1 MKVNPVKT
9 TAYDQLIEELRKLA
23 DINYASGVLQW
34 DQEVYMPT
42 KGAEMRAR
50 QLATLAG
57 LAHETGTSPQLGNL
71 LKELEHAPD
80 SDEKQLRNVKEALRN
95 YKDRSKYS
103 TAFVMDMS
111 KAVSEAFQLWQ
122 QAKKENNFSLFA
134 PGLQK
139 IVDLKLRECELLG
152 YEEHPYDALLN
163 QYEPGMTT
171 QQLLKLFA
179 EVRGQLV
186 PFVKS
191 IFEKAIIDDDFTRS
205 HYPRNAQWDFGME
218 LLKEMGFDFEA
229 GRQDISSHPFTINF
243 NSRDVRVTTRINEQD
258 MCEMIWSCI
267 HEGGHALYE
276 QGLPYEDYGLPSGEF
291 LSLGIHESQSRLWE
305 NNVGRSLSFW
315 KKYYSRLQQLF
326 PDQLKDISSDHFY
339 KAINKVAPSLIRTSA
354 DELTYH
360 FHVMIRFELEVAL
373 MEGKIGVADLP
384 ASWNAKYMEYLGI
397 EVPDD
402 TQGVLQDVHWS
413 HGSFGYFPTYSIG
426 SFYAAQFYNQA
437 AREINGLST
446 YIEQGNF
453 QPLLDWL
460 REKIHRHGRLYTSD
474 ELCHKITGKGLDF
487 NEFMIYASKKYQQI
501 YP

>member
-1 MKVNPVKT
+1 MNSDKT
-9 TAYDQLIEELRKLA
+9 PPYNQLTEQLRKLA
-23 DINYASGVLQW
+23 DINYASGLLQW
-34 DQEVYMPT
+34 DQEVYMPA

-57 LAHETGTSPQLGNL
+57 LAHETGTSIELGKL
-71 LKELEHAPD
+71 LNELQNSAD
-80 SDEKQLRNVKEALRN
+80 QDEKQLRNVKEALRN
-95 YKDRSKYS
+95 YNDRSKYS

-111 KAVSEAFQLWQ
+111 KAVSESFQLWQ
-122 QAKKENNFSLFA
+122 QAKKENNYSLFA

-139 IVDLKLRECELLG
+139 IIDLKLRECELLG
-152 YEEHPYDALLN
+152 YEDHPYDALLN
-163 QYEPGMTT
+163 QFEPGMTT
-171 QQLLKLFA
+171 KQLVTLFA
-179 EVRGQLV
+179 DVRSQLV

-191 IFEKAIIDDDFTRS
+191 IFEKAIIDDDFTRL
-205 HYPRNAQWDFGME
+205 HYPRNIQWDFGME

-276 QGLPYEDYGLPSGEF
+276 QGLPFDDYGLPSGEY

-326 PDQLKDISSDHFY
+326 PEQLKSVSTDHFY
-339 KAINKVAPSLIRTSA
+339 KAINKVEPSFIRTNA

-373 MEGKIGVADLP
+373 MEGKINVSDLP
-384 ASWNAKYMEYLGI
+384 ASWNAKYREYLGI
-397 EVPDD
+397 DVPDD
-402 TQGVLQDVHWS
+402 TRGVLQDVHWS

-437 AREINGLST
+437 DSEIDDLAMH
-446 YIEQGNF
+446 IEKGNL
-453 QPLLDWL
+453 QPLLEWL
-460 REKIHRHGRLYTSD
+460 REKIHRHGRLYTSN
-474 ELCHKITGKGLDF
+474 ELCRMVTGKDLDF
-487 NEFMIYASKKYQQI
+487 NEFMAYARKKYTEI